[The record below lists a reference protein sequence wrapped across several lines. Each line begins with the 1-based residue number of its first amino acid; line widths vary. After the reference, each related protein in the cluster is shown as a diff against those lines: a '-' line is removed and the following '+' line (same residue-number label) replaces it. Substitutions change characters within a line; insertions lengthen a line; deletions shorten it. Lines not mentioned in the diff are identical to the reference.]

1 MVDLGNASELERGRR
16 RGSLLPRHLLPTK
29 DDDDD
34 DDDDDGNDSSF
45 GEGIVEKKKKK
56 KKKKKTAANSFA
68 RRRCRRCRSDGS
80 IERYQ
85 SAVVFVRGGGFV
97 DWQRLAPPTQAALPA
112 DAGAPMEG
120 CGAGVLFLGV
130 DDDFEL
136 LLPPPQGTAS
146 QNQDHEPG
154 RTIEGV
160 YKEDEEEEEVGYGA
174 MHHDDDE
181 DDGDSLVDDSSSSR
195 MRSLPQPSSPVPP
208 PQPALPAEYLAWR
221 RIAALR
227 PPGRRPVGEG

>member
-1 MVDLGNASELERGRR
+1 
-16 RGSLLPRHLLPTK
+16 
-29 DDDDD
+29 
-34 DDDDDGNDSSF
+34 
-45 GEGIVEKKKKK
+45 
-56 KKKKKTAANSFA
+56 
-68 RRRCRRCRSDGS
+68 
-80 IERYQ
+80 
-85 SAVVFVRGGGFV
+85 
-97 DWQRLAPPTQAALPA
+97 
-112 DAGAPMEG
+112 MEG

-160 YKEDEEEEEVGYGA
+160 YKEDEEEEEVDYGA

-208 PQPALPAEYLAWR
+208 PQPALPAEYSWLWR

-227 PPGRRPVGEG
+227 LARVVDSVGEVWSYDNNHNDNRGEDEGESETEHERAVLRLVEELTGGRSGYLQDLLLLARDEAGDAAKES